1 MIRIQLRH
9 LPNLITCTR
18 FILIGPILWA
28 LLTKCYPLA
37 FYLFLIAGLSDGL
50 DGLLA
55 RLFDWTTPLGA
66 LLDPLADKL
75 LLMGSFIVLAY
86 LQQIPLWLTMMVI
99 GRDIWIMGGALL
111 YRYWVGPLDYKPV
124 WISKL
129 NTFFQLILVS
139 LIIIKLT
146 FFTLPLQLV
155 PRVIEAVFVTSL
167 LSFIQYTWMWI
178 WQAAFYLKLAGKKIA
193 NKNQKRGWS

>member
-9 LPNLITCTR
+9 LPNLITCIR

-37 FYLFLIAGLSDGL
+37 FYLFVIAGLSDGL

-55 RLFDWTTPLGA
+55 RFFGWTTALGA

-86 LQQIPLWLTMMVI
+86 LQQVPIWLTIMVI

-129 NTFFQLILVS
+129 NTFFQLVLVT
-139 LIIIKLT
+139 LLIIKLT
-146 FFTLPLQLV
+146 FFDLPELLI
-155 PRVIEAVFVTSL
+155 PRVIEAVFVTTL

-178 WQAAFYLKLAGKKIA
+178 WQAAFYLKYENKKLAA
-193 NKNQKRGWS
+193 KNQKQGWS

>member
-9 LPNLITCTR
+9 LPNLITCIR

-28 LLTKCYPLA
+28 LLKKCYPLA
-37 FYLFLIAGLSDGL
+37 FYLFVIAGLSDGL

-55 RLFDWTTPLGA
+55 RFFGWTTHVGA

-86 LQQIPLWLTMMVI
+86 LQQIPFWLMASVI
-99 GRDIWIMGGALL
+99 GRDIWIMGGALV
-111 YRYWVGPLDYKPV
+111 YRCWVGPLDYKPV

-129 NTFFQLILVS
+129 NTFFQLILVT
-139 LIIIKLT
+139 LLIIKLA
-146 FFTLPLQLV
+146 FFDV
-155 PRVIEAVFVTSL
+155 PNLFVQRIIEAVFVTTL
-167 LSFIQYTWMWI
+167 LSFIQYTWI
-178 WQAAFYLKLAGKKIA
+178 WARHAAFYLRLPEKT
-193 NKNQKRGWS
+193 KNRGSYSA

>member
-1 MIRIQLRH
+1 M
-9 LPNLITCTR
+9 
-18 FILIGPILWA
+18 
-28 LLTKCYPLA
+28 A

-55 RLFDWTTPLGA
+55 RFFGWTTHLGA

-86 LQQIPLWLTMMVI
+86 LKQIPFFLTVFVI
-99 GRDIWIMGGALL
+99 GRDIWIMGGALV

-129 NTFFQLILVS
+129 NTFLQLILVTL
-139 LIIIKLT
+139 LIVKLA
-146 FFTLPLQLV
+146 FIALSDLLIQ
-155 PRVIEAVFVTSL
+155 RVIDAVFVTTL
-167 LSFIQYTWMWI
+167 LSFIQYTWI
-178 WQAAFYLKLAGKKIA
+178 WTKQATFYFKITR
-193 NKNQKRGWS
+193 KNTKQELL

>member
-9 LPNLITCTR
+9 LPNLITCMR

-37 FYLFLIAGLSDGL
+37 FYLFLLAGLSDGL
-50 DGLLA
+50 NGLLA
-55 RLFDWTTPLGA
+55 RLFNWTTPLGA

-146 FFTLPLQLV
+146 FFTLPLQLI

-193 NKNQKRGWS
+193 SKNQKRGWS

>member
-1 MIRIQLRH
+1 MIRIQLRY
-9 LPNLITCTR
+9 LPNLITCIR

-28 LLTKCYPLA
+28 LLMQYYLLA

-55 RLFDWTTPLGA
+55 RFFGWTTHLGA

-75 LLMGSFIVLAY
+75 LLMGSFIVLTY
-86 LQQIPLWLTMMVI
+86 LQQIPFWLTAFVI
-99 GRDIWIMGGALL
+99 GRDIWIMGGALV

-129 NTFFQLILVS
+129 NTFFQLILVTL
-139 LIIIKLT
+139 LIVKLA
-146 FFTLPLQLV
+146 FFILADILIQ
-155 PRVIEAVFVTSL
+155 RVIEAVFVTTL
-167 LSFIQYTWMWI
+167 LSFIQYTWI
-178 WQAAFYLKLAGKKIA
+178 WTRHAAFYLRLAGKT
-193 NKNQKRGWS
+193 KNRGSYSA

>member
-1 MIRIQLRH
+1 M
-9 LPNLITCTR
+9 R

-37 FYLFLIAGLSDGL
+37 FYLFLLAGLSDGL

-55 RLFDWTTPLGA
+55 RLFNWTTPLGA

-146 FFTLPLQLV
+146 FFTLPLQLI

-193 NKNQKRGWS
+193 SKNQKRGWS

>member
-9 LPNLITCTR
+9 LPNLITCMR

-37 FYLFLIAGLSDGL
+37 FYLFLLAGLSDGL

-55 RLFDWTTPLGA
+55 RLFNWTTPLGA

-146 FFTLPLQLV
+146 FFTLPLQLI

-193 NKNQKRGWS
+193 SKNQKRGWS

>member
-9 LPNLITCTR
+9 LPNLITCMR

-55 RLFDWTTPLGA
+55 RFFDWTTPLGA

-86 LQQIPLWLTMMVI
+86 LQQIPVWLTIMVI

-146 FFTLPLQLV
+146 FFPLPMQLI
-155 PRVIEAVFVTSL
+155 PCVIEAVFVTSL
-167 LSFIQYTWMWI
+167 LSFIQYTWVWI
-178 WQAAFYLKLAGKKIA
+178 WQAAFYLKLTSKKITA
-193 NKNQKRGWS
+193 KNQKRGCS